1 MYETEANVSKES
13 SEQIPADIIASFGEL
28 TSRIVQRTVLPWGE
42 HCTECVWPTCY
53 STCEFY
59 TPRQDGRCRRFVN
72 GIVRID
78 CPTSANSYLLKIQF
92 KRWGKLWTP
101 GSTRLRT
108 CEQATSL
115 EERDYRISKLIGRFP
130 GPLQKALV
138 VKRYNFKKRM
148 ARQPGNGTP
157 LLPECFLMECYNPG
171 TQLVRLTLTIRPT
184 GAGHKIPFQELISL
198 PRGYS
203 RVRTSIDQI
212 GASVELGQPFE
223 IELVPNDIED
233 STTLYFGVV
242 DFVREIQEP
251 RRPAEKVK
259 CVVWDLDQT
268 LWDGVLVEEDPKSLQ
283 MKPGILEVMQTLD
296 SRGILN
302 SIASKN
308 DYDNAMTMLR
318 KLGIDKLFLAPQI
331 SWGPKSDGVRAIAR
345 ALNIGLDS
353 ILFIDDSPFELAQ
366 IKAACPEVRT
376 LDAQS
381 YEAIPGLSE
390 CQVPLT
396 KESRQ
401 RREMYQVEELRRHD
415 AQQFGQDY
423 LAFLKHCNI
432 KLDISCL
439 SETNLARVHEL
450 TQRTNQMNFSGN
462 RYSRDVLK
470 SLMSQTHLDTYV
482 LSCSDRFGSYGIVG
496 FSIVDTREPRLIDLM
511 FSCRVQ
517 SKRVE
522 HAVVNYL
529 IKKYVS
535 LLRKDFY
542 ANYRKTAR
550 NSACGR
556 VFKDVGMKGLGTYD
570 GVTSLVFS
578 KGQRVLDD
586 ELIDILPAEST
597 LGAVR

>member
-1 MYETEANVSKES
+1 MYETEANLTTES
-13 SEQIPADIIASFGEL
+13 SDQIPSEIIASFGEL
-28 TSRIVQRTVLPWGE
+28 TSRIVHRTVLPWGE

-59 TPRQDGRCRRFVN
+59 APRQDGRCRRFVN

-108 CEQATSL
+108 CEQAAKL
-115 EERDYRISKLIGRFP
+115 EERDYRISKLLRRFP
-130 GPLQKALV
+130 AQLQSALV
-138 VKRYNFKKRM
+138 IKRYNFKKRM
-148 ARQPGNGTP
+148 ARHPRNGST
-157 LLPECFLMECYNPG
+157 LLPVCFLLECYNPG
-171 TQLVRLTLTIRPT
+171 PQLVRLTLTIRPT
-184 GAGHKIPFQELISL
+184 GNGNKIPFQQLVSV
-198 PRGYS
+198 PQGYS
-203 RVRTSIDQI
+203 RLRTPIDQI
-212 GASVELGQPFE
+212 GASIDLRQPFE
-223 IELVPNDIED
+223 IELVPNDID
-233 STTLYFGVV
+233 DGTTLYFGVM

-268 LWDGVLVEEDPKSLQ
+268 VWDGILVEDDPKRLSL
-283 MKPGILEVMQTLD
+283 KPCILEVIQTLD
-296 SRGILN
+296 NRGILN

-308 DYDNAMTMLR
+308 DYGNAMTMLHN
-318 KLGIDKLFLAPQI
+318 LGIDKLFLAPQI
-331 SWGPKSDGVRAIAR
+331 SWGPKSDALRAIAR

-353 ILFIDDSPFELAQ
+353 ILFVDDSPFELAQ
-366 IKAACPEVRT
+366 VKAVCPEVRT
-376 LDAQS
+376 LDAQG
-381 YEAIPGLSE
+381 YQGIPQLSE
-390 CQVPLT
+390 CQVPVT
-396 KESRQ
+396 DDSRQ
-401 RREMYQVEELRRHD
+401 RRAMYQVEELRQHE

-423 LAFLKHCNI
+423 LAFLKDCNI
-432 KLDISCL
+432 TLTLSCL
-439 SETNLARVHEL
+439 SETNLTRVHEL

-470 SLMSQTHLDTYV
+470 SLLSETHLDTYV
-482 LSCSDRFGSYGIVG
+482 LSCSDRFGSYGVIG

-517 SKRVE
+517 SKRIE
-522 HAVVNYL
+522 HAFVTYL

-535 LLRKDFY
+535 LLDRDVH

-556 VFKDVGMKGLGTYD
+556 VFDDVGMKEVGTHD
-570 GVTSLVFS
+570 GVTSLMFS
-578 KGQRVLDD
+578 KDQPVLDD
-586 ELIDILPAEST
+586 GLIDVVPDLST
-597 LGAVR
+597 LSVVR